1 MWPCPFN
8 KLKRK
13 NSRSPKSRS
22 WTIMDCLQKRNRR
35 RNVNARQ
42 KIWTNAI
49 ITRLKCKSKD
59 IAYASRKKNHVL
71 YGRMEQRPMCPGT
84 TGSDSTS
91 GPRGAETLST
101 SPPAD
106 SAPSP
111 SLPPLPP
118 PPPSY
123 CSSTLPPIKGT
134 CYDLNIF
141 HLFFTE
147 KDFFQCFFFRPKFRV
162 YMQNFGK
169 VSGCME
175 PVTAAF
181 SNHRATTYLLWNCF
195 FLVLAHC
202 NTFWNVDLF
211 PSFKYI
217 CIFYN

>member
-1 MWPCPFN
+1 MSKILWPCPFN

-84 TGSDSTS
+84 TRSDSTS

-118 PPPSY
+118 QLGILGGRNNSRIIV
-123 CSSTLPPIKGT
+123 SLKNW
-134 CYDLNIF
+134 LFFNIF
-141 HLFFTE
+141 KFF
-147 KDFFQCFFFRPKFRV
+147 
-162 YMQNFGK
+162 
-169 VSGCME
+169 S
-175 PVTAAF
+175 
-181 SNHRATTYLLWNCF
+181 YL
-195 FLVLAHC
+195 
-202 NTFWNVDLF
+202 
-211 PSFKYI
+211 
-217 CIFYN
+217 

>member
-1 MWPCPFN
+1 MTLSLQQAETK
-8 KLKRK
+8 KLTIPKKQKLDHYGLSAKKKQETQCKRSQK
-13 NSRSPKSRS
+13 N
-22 WTIMDCLQKRNRR
+22 MNKRNY
-35 RNVNARQ
+35 NTIKMQ
-42 KIWTNAI
+42 KKGYC
-49 ITRLKCKSKD
+49 LCFSEKE
-59 IAYASRKKNHVL
+59 SRFIV
-71 YGRMEQRPMCPGT
+71 YERMEQRPMCPGT
-84 TGSDSTS
+84 TGRDSTS

-181 SNHRATTYLLWNCF
+181 SNHRATTYLL
-195 FLVLAHC
+195 
-202 NTFWNVDLF
+202 
-211 PSFKYI
+211 
-217 CIFYN
+217 